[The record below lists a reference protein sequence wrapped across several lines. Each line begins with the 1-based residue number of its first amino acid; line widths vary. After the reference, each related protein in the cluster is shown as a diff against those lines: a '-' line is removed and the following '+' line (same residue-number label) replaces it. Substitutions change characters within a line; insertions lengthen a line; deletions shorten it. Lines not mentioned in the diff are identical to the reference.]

1 MRSFF
6 LCVLL
11 FCAGNIY
18 SQNTIDLKFKV
29 TNSSKILIQSAEIK
43 LLNTELLP
51 IKNSDGIIL
60 FKNLIKGN
68 YTAEISALGYSTVVQ
83 KIEFNETKEVAIE
96 VEYDYKKLS
105 DVVISGSKRELDYYK
120 NPGSISTFNNKQI
133 KDSRIW
139 EIADLS
145 GLVPNM
151 NLGQSGDNR
160 NVSFIRGIGTT
171 SYEQAVATYID
182 GVAQFGLDTYLPQ
195 LIDIERIE
203 ILRGPQGTLYGRN
216 ANAGLI
222 NIITKKP
229 SNTTSFNADISVA
242 GFGQKRLNGSLKFP
256 LIKNKLFGSVSLL
269 SDIKNGYY
277 TNDFNKS
284 NFDKQNQT
292 GANAHLTYL
301 INEKWSAQL
310 DHKMYR
316 AKNNGAFPLVG
327 DITEL
332 FKNPF
337 HLSQNQTAAMR
348 DNTRNS
354 SLVLKYKGEKVNLLV
369 QHAIQQNYRYYE
381 NSIDGDFSSYD
392 IVGVFN
398 NYGKDFNRV
407 NVFTQEIKFSSADH
421 IESKLKWVLGSYI
434 YSQNSPTKQATVFGK
449 DAGFYGIPDQDFSI
463 ISNNLAKNKGV
474 AVYGNGVLSLTKK
487 ISLTGGLRVDREN
500 RKLTV
505 SGAYE
510 KQPNPVFITNPDT
523 TGSISYAAISPKLGI
538 QYNRTENSIYYITYN
553 RGFRTGGLTSISS
566 DPSQVPLV
574 GYKPEYSNTFEA
586 GIKGEELNKRIRF
599 AVAAFYNVVTD
610 IQVPTLILP
619 DAITVTR
626 NAGKMNSKGLEY
638 ELVAIPVNGLTLQY
652 SGGITD
658 SKFLTFKTGQNGNI
672 VDLSGKKQIF
682 TPASTNLFT
691 AQFQHKLG
699 GKGNSSLLIRGE
711 YKIIGKQYFDIS
723 NTIEQKKYTLLN
735 IKAGIQTSKLDLFV
749 WIRNA
754 GNTKFIDYAYDFGAA
769 HLGNPKIIGT
779 TLSVRL

>member
-96 VEYDYKKLS
+96 LEYDYKKLS